1 MDRDRGATDGLDTWL
16 APFAAVM
23 GRKTRRTWAPLYLR
37 GLLGPGDRKSL
48 QPMAARLGLS
58 GHDQLQHF
66 IASPAWDDGP
76 LWRELARQAD
86 RLVGGPGACLVID
99 DTALPNKGTRS
110 VGVARQ
116 YCGALGKQ
124 ANCQSLVSLTLAQGE
139 MPVPVGLHLFLPQ
152 AWTSDPQRCAQAGVP
167 EPATTPR
174 SKGEIALSELD
185 RLQAAGL
192 CFGTVLADAGY
203 GVSAAFR
210 HGLDA
215 RGLRWAVGIVRN
227 QKIYASDVQLVPP
240 TGRARKPAPDREPRE
255 AEAVLAD
262 LTWRRVT
269 WRPGTRGKLSARF
282 AAIRVRTGDGP
293 VWGNNRHLPGEDVWL
308 VGEWRSSGER
318 KYYLS
323 NLPAKTS
330 RRALSGTIKARW
342 VCEQAHQQLKEELGL
357 DHFEGRSWTG
367 LHRHALM
374 TCIACAY
381 LQHLRL
387 AEHRRTGRGKNDD
400 PPSGA
405 AAVTE
410 PARHAAGHHR
420 TAVRQPRPARPVPP
434 LPKALHAAL
443 SSESAQVVLER
454 VMNPS
459 LIVRLA

>member
-1 MDRDRGATDGLDTWL
+1 MDRDRAGLDGFDAWL
-16 APFAAVM
+16 APFLSVM

-76 LWRELARQAD
+76 LWTALADEAD
-86 RLVGGPGACLVID
+86 RLVGGADACLVID
-99 DTALPNKGTRS
+99 DTALPKKGTRS

-124 ANCQSLVSLTLAQGE
+124 ANCQSLVSLTLARGE
-139 MPVPVGLHLFLPQ
+139 VPVPVALRLFLPQ
-152 AWTSDPQRCAQAGVP
+152 AWTSDPARCAQTGVP
-167 EPATTPR
+167 EPAIVPR
-174 SKGEIALSELD
+174 SKGEIALAELD
-185 RLQAAGL
+185 RLRAGGL
-192 CFGTVLADAGY
+192 RFGTVLADAGY

-210 HGLDA
+210 HGLEA

-227 QKIYASDVQLVPP
+227 QRVYDGDVDLVPP
-240 TGRARKPAPDREPRE
+240 AGRARKPVPDREPRD

-262 LTWRRVT
+262 LAWRRVA
-269 WRPGTRGKLSARF
+269 WRQGTKGRLSARF
-282 AAIRVRTGDGP
+282 AAIRVRVGDGP
-293 VWGNNRHLPGEDVWL
+293 VFGNNRHLPGAEVWL
-308 VGEWRSSGER
+308 VGEWRASGER

-323 NLPAKTS
+323 NLPPGTS
-330 RRALSGTIKARW
+330 RRALAGTIKARW

-374 TCIACAY
+374 TGIACTY

-387 AEHRRTGRGKNDD
+387 AGPNQTGRGKKGGL
-400 PPSGA
+400 PTRTA
-405 AAVTE
+405 ARAE
-410 PARHAAGHHR
+410 PTGRAAGHHR
-420 TAVRQPRPARPVPP
+420 TPLRLPHPARAMSALPTP
-434 LPKALHAAL
+434 LPAAL
-443 SSESAQVVLER
+443 
-454 VMNPS
+454 
-459 LIVRLA
+459 